1 MNENRNQI
9 SEGRGIGVGYVTLIM
24 LFAVICLTV
33 LASLSYEAARANDK
47 LNEKSIY
54 FTSWYYLADSS
65 VNEVLSVLDEAAYE
79 AHETGFFADSFEA
92 IYNEKISI
100 SLMTDKVFPDNAV
113 IKRVQ
118 EGFMVSYSCPVT
130 DNLEL
135 SAEFLFFDV
144 PRDGQRYEI
153 RKWKTVAV
161 TDETNEG
168 SLGVWDG
175 SLPTQN

>member
-1 MNENRNQI
+1 MNENKRPI

-33 LASLSYEAARANDK
+33 LAALSYQAARANDK
-47 LNEKSIY
+47 LNEKSV
-54 FTSWYYLADSS
+54 YYTLRYYSADGRT
-65 VNEVLSVLDEAAYE
+65 NEVLSIFDELAYE

-92 IYNEKISI
+92 LCQEKADDPS
-100 SLMTDKVFPDNAV
+100 SRYPDEGV
-113 IKRVQ
+113 SIKRVQ
-118 EGFMVSYSCPVT
+118 EGFMVTYSCPVT

-144 PRDGQRYEI
+144 PKDGRRYEI

-161 TDETNEG
+161 TDETDEG
-168 SLGVWDG
+168 ALGVWDG
-175 SLPTQN
+175 SLPGQN

>member
-1 MNENRNQI
+1 MNENKRPI
-9 SEGRGIGVGYVTLIM
+9 SESRGIGVGYVTLIM

-33 LASLSYEAARANDK
+33 LAALSYQAARANDK
-47 LNEKSIY
+47 LNEKSV
-54 FTSWYYLADSS
+54 YYTLRYYSADGRT
-65 VNEVLSVLDEAAYE
+65 NEVLSIFDELAYE

-92 IYNEKISI
+92 LCQEKADDPS
-100 SLMTDKVFPDNAV
+100 SRYPDEGV
-113 IKRVQ
+113 SIKRVQ

-144 PRDGQRYEI
+144 PRDGKRYEI

-161 TDETNEG
+161 TDETDDG
-168 SLGVWDG
+168 TLGVWDG
-175 SLPTQN
+175 GLPGQN

>member
-1 MNENRNQI
+1 MNENKRPI

-33 LASLSYEAARANDK
+33 LAALSYQAARANDK
-47 LNEKSIY
+47 LNEKSV
-54 FTSWYYLADSS
+54 YYTLRYYSADGRT
-65 VNEVLSVLDEAAYE
+65 NEVLSIFDELAYE

-92 IYNEKISI
+92 LCQEKADDPS
-100 SLMTDKVFPDNAV
+100 SRYLDEGVS

-118 EGFMVSYSCPVT
+118 EGFMVTYSCPVT

-144 PRDGQRYEI
+144 PKDGRRYEI
-153 RKWKTVAV
+153 RTMYPSV
-161 TDETNEG
+161 
-168 SLGVWDG
+168 
-175 SLPTQN
+175 